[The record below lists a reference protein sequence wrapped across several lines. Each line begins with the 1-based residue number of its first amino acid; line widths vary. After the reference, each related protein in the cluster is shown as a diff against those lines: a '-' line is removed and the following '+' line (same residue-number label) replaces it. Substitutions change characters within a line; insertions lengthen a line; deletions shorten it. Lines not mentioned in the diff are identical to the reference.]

1 MPSIGPG
8 RRDFAGASRGRWR
21 SRTCPGLF
29 LLYFVSRVAMAQAD
43 STIAE
48 DDSLQLRLLGIES
61 ERFRLEAEH
70 TNLWHRLI
78 PAVHLSAGFGWKN
91 LLILDPST
99 LTLSTLPR
107 DAYRLTI
114 GISLNEVLD
123 GSKHS
128 AAELEL
134 EKIDAM
140 RDRLRERAER
150 SRFELGVQFKSL
162 DIERNAALQ
171 ERAILEEI
179 LRFDGMRFGQGKIGY
194 DALMQSRL
202 RLVDLERRLKILSL
216 RSDEVQRKLTGGGV
230 R

>member
-1 MPSIGPG
+1 
-8 RRDFAGASRGRWR
+8 
-21 SRTCPGLF
+21 LF
-29 LLYFVSRVAMAQAD
+29 FLYFVSGVALAQAD
-43 STIAE
+43 STIVN

-91 LLILDPST
+91 LLILDPAT

-107 DAYRLTI
+107 DAYRLTL

-134 EKIDAM
+134 KKIDAM
-140 RDRLRERAER
+140 RDRLRERAGR
-150 SRFELGVQFKSL
+150 SRLELGVQLKSL
-162 DIERNAALQ
+162 EFERNAALQ

-202 RLVDLERRLKILSL
+202 RLVDLERKLNVLSL
-216 RSDEVQRKLTGGGV
+216 QSDEIQKKLTGGTA